1 MDMEAVSVFWWR
13 DERVSIPP
21 CDPGVYHVPT
31 GVDEVQPVTA
41 MKVQSS
47 IASSSFIE
55 TKDTNNLLDCIIRVH
70 GVLQLYS
77 GVSIVWPRSVFLKI

>member
-1 MDMEAVSVFWWR
+1 MDGYGGSLLCFGGEYR
-13 DERVSIPP
+13 YERVSIPP

-77 GVSIVWPRSVFLKI
+77 ASK